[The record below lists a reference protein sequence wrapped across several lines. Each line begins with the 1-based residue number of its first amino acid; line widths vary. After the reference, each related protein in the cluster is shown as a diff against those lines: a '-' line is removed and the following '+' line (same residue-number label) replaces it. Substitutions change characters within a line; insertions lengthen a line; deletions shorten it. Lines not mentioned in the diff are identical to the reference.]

1 MYSLETFAKADLY
14 KCSVAL
20 RNLEYGSRTME
31 DAANRIVRYIYDNF
45 LDPRTG
51 EREAALVRFFKTHPY
66 RELSHRLQGQ
76 AQSIVQGQ
84 YISPA
89 TKCLTLLAT
98 AGDNPQWND
107 RRRSVGHQAIPLI
120 DEEFVRRAPMILQLI
135 QQFGLDVQAVIETN
149 PALITKSPHRAF
161 NVFHIPTALNS
172 PYIPGQQEFV
182 VPYRVKSVLGFGGML
197 PSNELFAVIVFSK
210 AFVPVETANRFKFI
224 SAYVRVAVESF
235 SRNDIL
241 IPETVQS

>member
-1 MYSLETFAKADLY
+1 MYSLETFTKADLY

-20 RNLEYGSRTME
+20 RNLEYGAKTME
-31 DAANRIVRYIYDNF
+31 DTANRIVRYIYDNF

-51 EREAALVRFFKTHPY
+51 EQQATLVRFFKTHPY
-66 RELSHRLQGQ
+66 RDLTPRLQKE
-76 AQSIVQGQ
+76 AQSIVQDR

-98 AGDNPQWND
+98 AGDESQWND
-107 RRRSVGHQAIPLI
+107 RRQSKGHQAIPLI
-120 DEEFVRRAPMILQLI
+120 DEDFVRRAPMILQLI
-135 QQFGLDVQAVIETN
+135 QQFGLDVSAVIETN
-149 PALITKSPHRAF
+149 PALITRSPHKAF

-172 PYIPGQQEFV
+172 PYIPGQREFV
-182 VPYRVKSVLGFGGML
+182 IPYRVQSVLGFGGML
-197 PSNELFAVIVFSK
+197 PSNDLFAVIMFSK

-235 SRNDIL
+235 NRDNIL
-241 IPETVQS
+241 VPEAVQR